1 MNLLHLETN
10 PADVAVVRTLLLP
23 QWPGCQLTVVATRA
37 DFLLALQRTDY
48 DLIISD
54 FTLGDFTGLEALA
67 LACAQHPDLPFVF
80 FTSAPGEDRVLDA
93 LHQGAADYVLKTHA
107 HRLPV
112 AVERALRRGAEL
124 RQRRQSAAANQRLL
138 DVFGHAPD
146 LVATASPSGHILQLN
161 RAGFRLLGLPADT
174 DPSRLTLRDFHPPDI
189 ADFILGQAVPE
200 AVRDHTWTG
209 ETILLARDGTHVPV
223 SQVLVA
229 HRHPDG
235 TVGHLSTIIR
245 DLTAQR
251 RQEAAIRDC
260 NERFQLVARATSDA
274 IWELNLLTEEMW
286 WSEAYETRFG
296 HPRTAEE
303 STLTAWRSHLHPA
316 DVRRVDTSRR
326 NAIAQ
331 GPQGWTEEYRYR
343 RADGTFVD
351 VLDRGQIQVDADG
364 HPVRMIGSLLDITER
379 KQTERHIHDLIEL
392 LDKAPDA
399 ILLTDLDGRITFW
412 NRGAERITGHLA
424 IAALGHR
431 VEDLFGSESRAKLSS
446 ARLDLAAKGEWR
458 GELHLRH
465 PQPIVVE
472 FTVSL
477 VRDDRGQPKARLAIA
492 TDITGRKQLEERFLR
507 TQRLESVGML
517 AAGIAHDLNNVL
529 APILMGA
536 PMLRAHLAD
545 AGDLHLLSIFE
556 KSAERG
562 AGLVRQIL
570 DFAQGAGGE
579 LRPIQVRHLLRDL
592 GSVIRETFPKNIRYE
607 ERVPRDLWP
616 VAANP
621 TQIHQVLLNLCVNAR
636 DALPAGGKLLLRAE
650 NVFLDDAAAL
660 AIKGGRP
667 GAWLVLHVEDTGT
680 GIDPEILARVWEP
693 FYTTK
698 ASGKGTGLGL
708 STVRGIVESHHGFI
722 TIESELGRGT
732 AFHVYLPAAQDALGD
747 SSSPSIHAIP
757 RGHGELILV
766 VDDEP
771 NIRDVTA
778 ATLNRHG
785 YRVTAANDGSDALAH
800 FSRCSRD
807 VRLVITDLHMPRLDG
822 EAISRVIRC
831 VNPTVKILAASGL
844 DSAARPEGGTPAFA
858 DAFLAKP
865 FNVDTLLRTVHRLL
879 HAPTTEPPAPADKPG
894 SAPPPARPVL
904 APPISFKNNY

>member
-10 PADVAVVRTLLLP
+10 PDDVALVRTLLLSER
-23 QWPGCQLTVVATRA
+23 PGCNLTVVANRA
-37 DFLLALQRTDY
+37 DFLRELGGRAY

-67 LACAQHPDLPFVF
+67 LTCAQHPDLPFVF
-80 FTSAPGEDRVLDA
+80 FTAAVGEDRALDA
-93 LHQGAADYVLKTHA
+93 VHLGAADYVLKA
-107 HRLPV
+107 HVPRLPV
-112 AVERALRRGAEL
+112 AVERALRQSAKL
-124 RQRRQSAAANQRLL
+124 RQRRQIAASHERLL
-138 DVFGHAPD
+138 DIVGHSPD
-146 LVATASPSGHILQLN
+146 LVATASPAGQLLQLN
-161 RAGFRLLGLPADT
+161 RAGFRLLGLPPDT
-174 DPSRLTLRDFHPPDI
+174 DLSRLTLRDLHPPDI

-200 AVRDHTWTG
+200 AVRDNLWTG
-209 ETILLARDGTHVPV
+209 ETILLARDGSHLPV

-229 HRHPDG
+229 HRNPDG
-235 TVGHLSTIIR
+235 TVGHLSTVIR

-251 RQEAAIRDC
+251 RQETAIRDC
-260 NERFQLVARATSDA
+260 HERFQLVARATSDA
-274 IWELNLLTEEMW
+274 IWDLNLLTEEIW
-286 WSEAYETRFG
+286 WSESYETRFG

-316 DVRRVDTSRR
+316 DVRRVDASLRH
-326 NAIAQ
+326 AIAH
-331 GPQGWTEEYRYR
+331 GPQVWTEEYRYR

-351 VLDRGQIQVDADG
+351 VLDRGQILADADG
-364 HPVRMIGSLLDITER
+364 RPVRMIGSLLDITER
-379 KQTERHIHDLIEL
+379 KQAERHVRDLTEL
-392 LDKAPDA
+392 LDKTPDA
-399 ILLTDLDGRITFW
+399 ILLTDLDGRVTFW

-431 VEDLFGSESRAKLSS
+431 VEELFGSESRAKLSA
-446 ARLDLAAKGEWR
+446 ARLDLDTKGEWR

-465 PQPIVVE
+465 PHPVIVE
-472 FTVSL
+472 FTATL
-477 VRDDRGQPKARLAIA
+477 VRDDRGQPKARVAIA

-536 PMLRAHLAD
+536 PMLRAHLTDTA
-545 AGDLHLLSIFE
+545 DLHLLAIFE

-570 DFAQGAGGE
+570 DFAQGAAGE

-650 NVFLDDAAAL
+650 NVFLDDTAAL
-660 AIKGGRP
+660 ALKGGRP

-680 GIDPEILARVWEP
+680 GIEPEILAHVWEP

-722 TIESELGRGT
+722 TVESEPGRGT

-747 SSSPSIHAIP
+747 PSASAAHAIP

-778 ATLNRHG
+778 ASLNRHG
-785 YRVTAANDGSDALAH
+785 YRVTVANDGSEALAH

-844 DSAARPEGGTPAFA
+844 DSGACPVAGTTAFA

-879 HAPTTEPPAPADKPG
+879 HAPPAEPPAPGDQPG
-894 SAPPPARPVL
+894 SAPPLACPALVT
-904 APPISFKNNY
+904 SDFVQK